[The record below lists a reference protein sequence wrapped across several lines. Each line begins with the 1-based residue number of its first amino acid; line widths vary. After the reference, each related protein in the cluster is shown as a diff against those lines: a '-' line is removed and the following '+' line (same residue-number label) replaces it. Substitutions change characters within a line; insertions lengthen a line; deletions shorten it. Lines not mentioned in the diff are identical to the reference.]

1 MVSSVDDWNLLVRDN
16 KYIKI
21 MKDIDFNHTAITPI
35 DNFSGHIDGNG
46 KTLSNMTVNGSG
58 IFESISGGSV
68 KNMTLANVNVTGSE
82 REDTPV
88 VLQGVI
94 SGGNIEN
101 VVLTSGTVTGGN
113 GANGVGGFVGY
124 LAEGASIKK

>member
-1 MVSSVDDWNLLVRDN
+1 MQGSGTKDDPFLVSSVDDWNLLVRDN

-88 VLQGVI
+88 VLQ
-94 SGGNIEN
+94 E
-101 VVLTSGTVTGGN
+101 
-113 GANGVGGFVGY
+113 
-124 LAEGASIKK
+124 